1 MCEGGT
7 MSEDERDDELEKELV
22 QVEIK
27 ELFRLLVES

>member
-1 MCEGGT
+1 